1 MRIALDA
8 MGGDFA
14 PEPNVEG
21 ALSAVGQNPDLE
33 IVLVGDRPLLEQCL
47 DRAGYSGRALQVIA
61 SDGVAG
67 MDEKPTE
74 ALLKKPNCSIAVCWK
89 LMAGKEVDAVVSAG
103 STGAVVAAGLR
114 TRLFLKGVKRPGI
127 AVTLPTL
134 RGQAV
139 LLDVGAN
146 PAARPE
152 HLYQYGVMGAIYA
165 REVLGTSEP
174 RVGLMNIGSEDGKGN
189 ELVRETH
196 ALLIKGP
203 NRDQYIGN
211 VEGRGLYQG
220 EADVLVCEGFVGNVV
235 LKVSEGMAEMML
247 RKVAKDV
254 MEKLDSERHLAGQAF
269 HDIGKRYSYH
279 ESGGRWHLHDLSR
292 VEQRPLDFQRAAGR
306 GGLQGSSDQSSNRRG
321 TGGEPGTELRPA
333 DRRCEPG
340 PGSRRVDVR
349 PANRLR
355 PANRRVS
362 TDRRER
368 FSGISLV
375 KNPPDRLSGRMTHQ
389 ETRNQ

>member
-14 PEPNVEG
+14 AVPNVEG
-21 ALSAVGQNPDLE
+21 ALSAVADIPDLE
-33 IVLVGDRPLLEQCL
+33 VVLVGDKLLLEQ
-47 DRAGYSGRALQVIA
+47 ALNGAHGLRERITVQA
-61 SDGVAG
+61 SEGVAG

-127 AVTLPTL
+127 AVALPTL
-134 RGQAV
+134 SGHSV

-152 HLYQYGVMGAIYA
+152 HLYQYAVMGAIYA
-165 REVLGTSEP
+165 REVLGVEQP

-196 ALLIKGP
+196 ALLAKGP
-203 NRDQYIGN
+203 IKDRYVGN

-247 RKVAKDV
+247 RKVAQDV
-254 MEKLDSERHLAGQAF
+254 MAQLAQERELAGQAF
-269 HDIGKRYSYH
+269 KNLGKRYSYH
-279 ESGGRWHLHDLSR
+279 ESGGA
-292 VEQRPLDFQRAAGR
+292 PLLGVDGICMICH
-306 GGLQGSSDQSSNRRG
+306 GSSNGRSIHNALRGAVAFQNRR
-321 TGGEPGTELRPA
+321 
-333 DRRCEPG
+333 
-340 PGSRRVDVR
+340 
-349 PANRLR
+349 
-355 PANRRVS
+355 
-362 TDRRER
+362 
-368 FSGISLV
+368 I
-375 KNPPDRLSGRMTHQ
+375 NPQIVAALAEAPTAS
-389 ETRNQ
+389 

>member
-14 PEPNVEG
+14 AEPNVEG
-21 ALSAVGQNPDLE
+21 AIAAVAADPDLE
-33 IVLVGDRPLLEQCL
+33 IALVGDVPTLEREL
-47 DRAGYSGRALQVIA
+47 VKRGHNGRGLKVIA
-61 SDGVAG
+61 AEGVAG

-134 RGQAV
+134 KGHAV

-146 PAARPE
+146 PAAKPE
-152 HLYQYGVMGAIYA
+152 HLLQYGVMGSVYA
-165 REVLGTSEP
+165 REMLGVQNPSI
-174 RVGLMNIGSEDGKGN
+174 GLMNIGSEDGKGN
-189 ELVRETH
+189 ELVRDTH
-196 ALLIKGP
+196 TLLSDSSLKDHY
-203 NRDQYIGN
+203 RGN

-247 RKVAKDV
+247 RKVATEV
-254 MEKLDSERHLAGQAF
+254 LERLTHERPTAHAAF
-269 HDIGKRYSYH
+269 QDIGRKYSYH
-279 ESGGRWHLHDLSR
+279 ESGGA
-292 VEQRPLDFQRAAGR
+292 PLLGVDGICIICH
-306 GGLQGSSDQSSNRRG
+306 GSSNGRSIYNA
-321 TGGEPGTELRPA
+321 LRVA
-333 DRRCEPG
+333 KTFQDRR
-340 PGSRRVDVR
+340 
-349 PANRLR
+349 
-355 PANRRVS
+355 
-362 TDRRER
+362 
-368 FSGISLV
+368 I
-375 KNPPDRLSGRMTHQ
+375 NPQIVELLA
-389 ETRNQ
+389 E